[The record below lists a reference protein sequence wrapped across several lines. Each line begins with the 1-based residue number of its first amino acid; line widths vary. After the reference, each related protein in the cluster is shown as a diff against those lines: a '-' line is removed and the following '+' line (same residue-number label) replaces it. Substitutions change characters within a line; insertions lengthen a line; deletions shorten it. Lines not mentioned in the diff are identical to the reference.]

1 MALVPRRSMSLQ
13 ELLVLAFLADRH
25 VTIAQD
31 TLYESQELEDQFEGG
46 QAPNISALAN
56 SVHWLRQCIFFLQVY
71 ESNVDFRDSPQVST
85 DRCGTFTKSGNVVTF
100 TSSSVKKKTSGAAGE
115 SEETKESAI
124 SIRFLIQ
131 GPEEAPDKLARLEGT
146 SDEVAKMS
154 GGICGDP
161 EPAILTKAR

>member
-1 MALVPRRSMSLQ
+1 MRQKNENSGDAEMATTRPEAS
-13 ELLVLAFLADRH
+13 
-25 VTIAQD
+25 
-31 TLYESQELEDQFEGG
+31 
-46 QAPNISALAN
+46 SAGDLSAIVGKFRA
-56 SVHWLRQCIFFLQVY
+56 SASDGDWGSYSITVQIETDGSGKVY

-85 DRCGTFTKSGNVVTF
+85 ERCGTFTKSGNVVTF
-100 TSSSVKKKTSGAAGE
+100 TSSSVKQKTSGAGGE

-131 GPEEAPDKLARLEGT
+131 GPEGAPDKLARLEGT

-154 GGICGDP
+154 GGMCGDP

>member
-56 SVHWLRQCIFFLQVY
+56 SVHWLRQCIFFLQVWK
-71 ESNVDFRDSPQVST
+71 PQCLT
-85 DRCGTFTKSGNVVTF
+85 
-100 TSSSVKKKTSGAAGE
+100 
-115 SEETKESAI
+115 
-124 SIRFLIQ
+124 RFQRELSHLTRHH
-131 GPEEAPDKLARLEGT
+131 GHVP
-146 SDEVAKMS
+146 
-154 GGICGDP
+154 GID
-161 EPAILTKAR
+161 LDWQ